1 MRRAWACH
9 PDHSSNLFGR
19 TTTSRTNKSSGENP
33 VKSLETKSLEL
44 SAESERSTES
54 VLRAV
59 CMRLGCT
66 AATAIF
72 PREDSRGVWSRS
84 EDDAAFARLQLS
96 VVGDEL
102 ARRAIDTRKPV
113 ATNKLKHASGGEIAC
128 KLVAVPLIARGGP
141 AGALIIFNRSDE
153 PSFDEFTVKRLG
165 RFARLLAR
173 NATQDLDSL
182 TGLLS
187 WDGFKTR
194 VDTWQRNAPP
204 GAMVSMLYGDIDCLH
219 LINDLAGFSD
229 GDRVIARCGGAI
241 RRALV
246 GADSFAC
253 RLSGDRFTVFLPHM
267 NLAQAR
273 LLADRICKEVTT
285 GPAPKKET
293 NHPVSMSWGV
303 VSTSATDLH
312 LDHRIAEA
320 EIACKT
326 AKDRGRGRVEVYQ
339 DTDQSMI
346 RRHDE
351 IGLIGS
357 VREALRLERIVV
369 YAQPITPLI
378 NHSLPTTYELLVR
391 IVDAKGNIVEA
402 ADFMSA
408 ATRYQILPE
417 IDRAVCERAFEQ
429 LSKNT
434 SSAGPLHVSINLSGP
449 TLSDPDFLEWLL
461 ASMAKYGIDGTS
473 LVFEITEAAA
483 AANLVQVQ
491 QFIRRMTTHGV
502 RFALDDFGTGV
513 SSLAYLKN
521 LEISTIKLDGSY
533 VRDVL
538 TNTRSQALVRA
549 IVQLADAMG
558 ITTVAEFVE
567 TNGVRD
573 RLAALGIQFGQGYA
587 LGRPGPLANVIAA
600 VAERAP
606 EGRARP
612 FTEDKPF
619 TTPSGIPI
627 MFKHA

>member
-1 MRRAWACH
+1 M
-9 PDHSSNLFGR
+9 
-19 TTTSRTNKSSGENP
+19 K
-33 VKSLETKSLEL
+33 
-44 SAESERSTES
+44 SAENKLLEAGGTPERSTES

-59 CMRLGCT
+59 CLRLGCT
-66 AATAIF
+66 AATAVF
-72 PREDSRGVWSRS
+72 PREESRAVWGRS
-84 EDDAAFARLQLS
+84 EADLTFAREQLS
-96 VVGDEL
+96 ILGDEL

-113 ATNKLKHASGGEIAC
+113 ATNKLKHASGGQIAC

-141 AGALIIFNRSDE
+141 AGALIIFNRADE
-153 PSFDEFTVKRLG
+153 PSFDEFTVRRLG

-173 NATQDLDSL
+173 SATQDLDSL

-194 VDTWQRNAPP
+194 VEAWQNATAPT
-204 GAMVSMLYGDIDCLH
+204 AMVSMLYGDIDRLH
-219 LINDLAGFSD
+219 VINDLVGFAD
-229 GDRVIARCGGAI
+229 GDRVIARCGVAI

-273 LLADRICKEVTT
+273 QLAESVCREVSTGLASQKE
-285 GPAPKKET
+285 P
-293 NHPVSMSWGV
+293 NHPVSMSWGA
-303 VSTSATDLH
+303 VSLSAVDLH

-320 EIACKT
+320 EIACKL

-339 DTDQSMI
+339 DTDHSMI

-357 VREALRLERIVV
+357 VREALRLQRIVV
-369 YAQPITPLI
+369 FAQPITPLI
-378 NHSLPTTYELLVR
+378 NRSLPTTYELLVR
-391 IVDAKGNIVEA
+391 IIDAKGNIVEA

-429 LSKNT
+429 LSRNP
-434 SSAGPLHVSINLSGP
+434 SASGPLRVSINLSGP
-449 TLSDPDFLEWLL
+449 TLSDPGFLEWLL
-461 ASMAKYGIDGTS
+461 AAMAKYGIDGNA

-483 AANLVQVQ
+483 AANLQVVQ
-491 QFIRRMTTHGV
+491 QFIRRLTSHGV

-521 LEISTIKLDGSY
+521 LDINTIKLDGSY
-533 VRDVL
+533 VVDVL
-538 TNTRSQALVRA
+538 TNPRSQALVRA

-558 ITTVAEFVE
+558 ITTVAEYVE
-567 TNGVRD
+567 SIGVRD
-573 RLAALGIQFGQGYA
+573 RLASLGIQFGQGFA
-587 LGRPGPLANVIAA
+587 LGRPGPLDDVLAA
-600 VAERAP
+600 VAALAP
-606 EGRARP
+606 EGRQRP
-612 FTEDKPF
+612 FTETKTF

>member
-1 MRRAWACH
+1 M
-9 PDHSSNLFGR
+9 
-19 TTTSRTNKSSGENP
+19 KSA
-33 VKSLETKSLEL
+33 ETKSLDSGE
-44 SAESERSTES
+44 EPERSTES

-59 CMRLGCT
+59 CLRLGCT
-66 AATAIF
+66 AATAVF
-72 PREDSRGVWSRS
+72 PREESRVVWGRS
-84 EDDAAFARLQLS
+84 ETDQAFAREQLS
-96 VVGDEL
+96 IAGDEL
-102 ARRAIDTRKPV
+102 ARRAIESRKPV
-113 ATNKLKHASGGEIAC
+113 ATNKLRHTSGGQIAC

-141 AGALIIFNRSDE
+141 AGALIIFNRPEE
-153 PSFDEFTVKRLG
+153 PSFDEFTMRRLN

-173 NATQDLDSL
+173 NATQDLDPL

-194 VDTWQRNAPP
+194 VDSWQRSAPA
-204 GAMVSMLYGDIDCLH
+204 GAMVSLLYGDIDRLH
-219 LINDLAGFSD
+219 LINDLAGFAD
-229 GDRVIARCGGAI
+229 GDRVIARCGIAV

-246 GADSFAC
+246 GAESFAC

-273 LLADRICKEVTT
+273 QLADSVCREVSTGLAAQKE
-285 GPAPKKET
+285 P
-293 NHPVSMSWGV
+293 NHPVSMSWGA
-303 VSTSATDLH
+303 VSTSVGDLH

-357 VREALRLERIVV
+357 VREALRLQRIVV
-369 YAQPITPLI
+369 FAQPITPLI
-378 NHSLPTTYELLVR
+378 NRNLPTTYELLVR
-391 IVDAKGNIVEA
+391 IIDCKGKLVEA
-402 ADFMSA
+402 AEFMSA

-434 SSAGPLHVSINLSGP
+434 SSAGPLRVSINLSGP
-449 TLSDPDFLEWLL
+449 TLSDPDFLEWLVS
-461 ASMAKYGIDGTS
+461 AMAKYGIDGTS

-483 AANLVQVQ
+483 AANLSQVQ
-491 QFIRRMTTHGV
+491 QFIRRMMSHGV

-513 SSLAYLKN
+513 NSLAYLKN

-558 ITTVAEFVE
+558 ITTVAEYVE
-567 TNGVRD
+567 SNGVRD
-573 RLAALGIQFGQGYA
+573 RLAALGIQFGQGFA
-587 LGRPGPLANVIAA
+587 LGRPGPLDDVLTA

-606 EGRARP
+606 AGRERP
-612 FTEDKPF
+612 FNENKSF
-619 TTPSGIPI
+619 TTQSGIPI

>member
-1 MRRAWACH
+1 LGCTSATAVFARA
-9 PDHSSNLFGR
+9 
-19 TTTSRTNKSSGENP
+19 
-33 VKSLETKSLEL
+33 ETKS
-44 SAESERSTES
+44 
-54 VLRAV
+54 
-59 CMRLGCT
+59 
-66 AATAIF
+66 
-72 PREDSRGVWSRS
+72 VWGRS
-84 EDDAAFARLQLS
+84 EPDLAFAREQLA
-96 VVGDEL
+96 VAGDEL
-102 ARRAIDTRKPV
+102 ARRCIDTRKPV
-113 ATNKLKHASGGEIAC
+113 ATNKLKHVSGGPIAC
-128 KLVAVPLIARGGP
+128 KLVAVPMMARGGP
-141 AGALIIFNRSDE
+141 AGALIIFNRPDE
-153 PSFDEFTVKRLG
+153 PSFDEADVRRLA

-173 NATQDLDSL
+173 NATQDLDAL

-194 VDTWQRNAPP
+194 VESWQRNAPP
-204 GAMVSMLYGDIDCLH
+204 GAMVSMLYGDIDRLH
-219 LINDLAGFSD
+219 LVNDLAGFSE
-229 GDRVIARCGGAI
+229 GDRVIARSGGAI
-241 RRALV
+241 RRSLV
-246 GADSFAC
+246 GADSAAC

-273 LLADRICKEVTT
+273 QIAENICRDVSGNGGTLAQKQ
-285 GPAPKKET
+285 P
-293 NHPVSMSWGV
+293 NHPVSMSWGA
-303 VSTSATDLH
+303 VSTSVSDLH

-339 DTDQSMI
+339 DTDQSMV

-351 IGLIGS
+351 IGLVGS
-357 VREALRLERIVV
+357 VREALRQRRIVV
-369 YAQPITPLI
+369 FAQPITPLI
-378 NHSLPTTYELLVR
+378 NHALPVTYELLVR
-391 IVDAKGNIVEA
+391 IVDGHGKIVEA
-402 ADFMSA
+402 ADFMPA

-429 LSKNT
+429 LS
-434 SSAGPLHVSINLSGP
+434 SGAPGAGPLRVSINLSGP
-449 TLSDPDFLEWLL
+449 TLSDPEFLEWLL
-461 ASMAKYGIDGTS
+461 SAMAKYGIDGTS

-491 QFIRRMTTHGV
+491 QFIRRMTSHGV

-587 LGRPGPLANVIAA
+587 LGRPGPLGDVIAS
-600 VAERAP
+600 VSERAP
-606 EGRARP
+606 GGRERP
-612 FTEDKPF
+612 FTGDKTF

>member
-1 MRRAWACH
+1 MKSAEA
-9 PDHSSNLFGR
+9 
-19 TTTSRTNKSSGENP
+19 NKSRAGETP
-33 VKSLETKSLEL
+33 
-44 SAESERSTES
+44 ERSTES
-54 VLRAV
+54 VLRAI
-59 CMRLGCT
+59 CLRLGCT
-66 AATAIF
+66 AAAAVL
-72 PREDSRGVWSRS
+72 PRDDSRAVWGRS
-84 EDDAAFARLQLS
+84 EEDQSFALQQLS
-96 VVGDEL
+96 VVGSEL
-102 ARRAIDTRKPV
+102 ARRCIDTRKPV
-113 ATNKLKHASGGEIAC
+113 ASNRLKHVSGGQIAC
-128 KLVAVPLIARGGP
+128 KVVALPLIARGGP
-141 AGALIIFNRSDE
+141 AGALIIFNRPEE
-153 PSFDEFTVKRLG
+153 PSFDEFTVRRLG

-187 WDGFKTR
+187 WNGFKTR
-194 VDTWQRNAPP
+194 VDAWQRGTAP
-204 GAMVSMLYGDIDCLH
+204 GAMVSLLYGDIDRLH
-219 LINDLAGFSD
+219 VINDLAGFSD
-229 GDRVIARCGGAI
+229 GDRVIARCGVAI
-241 RRALV
+241 RKALA

-273 LLADRICKEVTT
+273 QLAERICRDVSGGT
-285 GPAPKKET
+285 GAQGDA
-293 NHPVSMSWGV
+293 NHPVSMSWGA
-303 VSTSATDLH
+303 VSTNVADLH

-351 IGLIGS
+351 IGLIGC
-357 VREALRLERIVV
+357 VREALRLQRIVV
-369 YAQPITPLI
+369 FAQPITPLI
-378 NHSLPTTYELLVR
+378 NTSLPVTYELLVR
-391 IVDAKGNIVEA
+391 IIDAKGNIVEA
-402 ADFMSA
+402 AEFMSA

-417 IDRAVCERAFEQ
+417 IDRAVCERAFQQ
-429 LSKNT
+429 LSKST
-434 SSAGPLHVSINLSGP
+434 SGQPLRVSINLSGP
-449 TLSDPDFLEWLL
+449 TLSDPEFLEWLL
-461 ASMAKYGIDGTS
+461 SAMAKYDIDGTS

-483 AANLVQVQ
+483 AANLAHVQH
-491 QFIRRMTTHGV
+491 FIRRLTSHGV

-573 RLAALGIQFGQGYA
+573 RLAALGIQFGQGFA
-587 LGRPGPLANVIAA
+587 LGRPGPLDDVLAA

-606 EGRARP
+606 EARNRP
-612 FTEDKPF
+612 FTADKPF

>member
-1 MRRAWACH
+1 
-9 PDHSSNLFGR
+9 
-19 TTTSRTNKSSGENP
+19 
-33 VKSLETKSLEL
+33 
-44 SAESERSTES
+44 
-54 VLRAV
+54 
-59 CMRLGCT
+59 MRLGCT

-72 PREDSRGVWSRS
+72 PRDEARSVWGRSDS
-84 EDDAAFARLQLS
+84 DLAFANEQLS
-96 VVGDEL
+96 IVGDEL
-102 ARRAIDTRKPV
+102 ARRAIDTRKPI
-113 ATNKLKHASGGEIAC
+113 ATNKLKHVSGGQIAC

-141 AGALIIFNRSDE
+141 AGALIIFNRPDE
-153 PSFDEFTVKRLG
+153 PSFDEFTVRRLA

-173 NATQDLDSL
+173 NATQDLDAL

-194 VDTWQRNAPP
+194 VESWQRDAAP
-204 GAMVSMLYGDIDCLH
+204 GVMVSMLYGDIDCLH

-229 GDRVIARCGGAI
+229 GDRVIARCGTVI

-246 GADSFAC
+246 GAESFAC

-273 LLADRICKEVTT
+273 QLADSICKEVSA
-285 GPAPKKET
+285 GPAQKKGP

-303 VSTSATDLH
+303 VNTNASDLH

-339 DTDQSMI
+339 DTDQSMV

-357 VREALRLERIVV
+357 VREALRTERIVV

-378 NHSLPTTYELLVR
+378 NHNLPTTYELLVR

-434 SSAGPLHVSINLSGP
+434 SPSGPLRVSINLSGP
-449 TLSDPDFLEWLL
+449 TLSDPEFLEWLL
-461 ASMAKYGIDGTS
+461 ASMAKYGIDGS
-473 LVFEITEAAA
+473 CLVFEITEAAA
-483 AANLVQVQ
+483 AANLQQVQ
-491 QFIRRMTTHGV
+491 QFIRRLTSHGV

-521 LEISTIKLDGSY
+521 LEINTIKLDGSY
-533 VRDVL
+533 VVDVL
-538 TNTRSQALVRA
+538 TNPRSQALVRA

-558 ITTVAEFVE
+558 ITTVAEFIE
-567 TNGVRD
+567 SNSVRD
-573 RLAALGIQFGQGYA
+573 RLASLGIQFGQGFA
-587 LGRPGPLANVIAA
+587 LGRPGPLDDVIAA
-600 VAERAP
+600 VADRAAG
-606 EGRARP
+606 GRERP
-612 FTEDKPF
+612 FTDNKSYS
-619 TTPSGIPI
+619 TPSGIPI

>member
-1 MRRAWACH
+1 V
-9 PDHSSNLFGR
+9 P
-19 TTTSRTNKSSGENP
+19 
-33 VKSLETKSLEL
+33 
-44 SAESERSTES
+44 ERSTES

-59 CMRLGCT
+59 CLRLGCT
-66 AATAIF
+66 AATAVF
-72 PREDSRGVWSRS
+72 PREESRS
-84 EDDAAFARLQLS
+84 VWGRSEEDLGFAREQLGI
-96 VVGDEL
+96 VGEEL
-102 ARRAIDTRKPV
+102 ARRVSDSRKPI
-113 ATNKLKHASGGEIAC
+113 ATNKLKHVSGGSIAC
-128 KLVAVPLIARGGP
+128 KLVAVPLIARGGS
-141 AGALIIFNRSDE
+141 AGALIVFNRPDE
-153 PSFDEFTVKRLG
+153 PSFDEFTVRRLG

-173 NATQDLDSL
+173 SATQDLDAL

-187 WDGFKTR
+187 WAGFKSR
-194 VDTWQRNAPP
+194 VDAWVRNAPP
-204 GAMVSMLYGDIDCLH
+204 SGMVSLLYGDIDRLH

-229 GDRVIARCGGAI
+229 GDRVIGRCGGAI
-241 RRALV
+241 KRALV

-273 LLADRICKEVTT
+273 QLADSICREVSNTAGT
-285 GPAPKKET
+285 LASKQPD
-293 NHPVSMSWGV
+293 HPVSMSWGA
-303 VSTSATDLH
+303 VSTSASDLH

-357 VREALRLERIVV
+357 VREALRHKRIVV
-369 YAQPITPLI
+369 FAQPITPLI
-378 NHSLPTTYELLVR
+378 NRSLPVTYELLVR
-391 IVDAKGNIVEA
+391 IVDTKGNLVEA

-429 LSKNT
+429 LSRGAPA
-434 SSAGPLHVSINLSGP
+434 AGPLRVSINLSGP
-449 TLSDPDFLEWLL
+449 TLSDPEFLEWLL
-461 ASMAKYGIDGTS
+461 SAMAKYGIDGTS

-483 AANLVQVQ
+483 AANLAQVQ
-491 QFIRRMTTHGV
+491 QFIRRMTSHGV

-567 TNGVRD
+567 SNGVRD

-587 LGRPGPLANVIAA
+587 LGRPGPLDDVIAA

-606 EGRARP
+606 EARERP
-612 FTEDKPF
+612 FTTDQ
-619 TTPSGIPI
+619 TLVTPSGIPI

>member
-1 MRRAWACH
+1 V
-9 PDHSSNLFGR
+9 
-19 TTTSRTNKSSGENP
+19 KSAE
-33 VKSLETKSLEL
+33 VKSLE
-44 SAESERSTES
+44 AGAGHERNTES

-59 CMRLGCT
+59 CLRLGCT
-66 AATAIF
+66 AATAVF
-72 PREDSRGVWSRS
+72 PREEARHVWGRS
-84 EDDAAFARLQLS
+84 EADLGFAREQLS
-96 VVGDEL
+96 IAGDEL
-102 ARRAIDTRKPV
+102 ARRAIDTRKPI
-113 ATNKLKHASGGEIAC
+113 ATNRLKHTSGGQTAC

-141 AGALIIFNRSDE
+141 AGALIIFNRPDE
-153 PSFDEFTVKRLG
+153 PSFDEFTVRRLA

-173 NATQDLDSL
+173 NATQDQDSL

-187 WDGFKTR
+187 WDGFKQR
-194 VDTWQRNAPP
+194 VDAWQRSSGAS
-204 GAMVSMLYGDIDCLH
+204 AMVSMLYGDIDRLH
-219 LINDLAGFSD
+219 VINDLAGFSA
-229 GDRVIARCGGAI
+229 GDRVIARCGASI
-241 RRALV
+241 RRSLV
-246 GADSFAC
+246 GAESFAC

-267 NLAQAR
+267 NLSQTR
-273 LLADRICKEVTT
+273 QLAETICREVSSA
-285 GPAPKKET
+285 PAAPNEP
-293 NHPVSMSWGV
+293 NHPVSMSWGA
-303 VSTSATDLH
+303 VSTSAADLH

-326 AKDRGRGRVEVYQ
+326 AKDRGRGRVEVFQ

-357 VREALRLERIVV
+357 VREALAQGRIVV
-369 YAQPITPLI
+369 FAQPITPLI
-378 NHSLPTTYELLVR
+378 NHALPTTYELLVR
-391 IVDAKGNIVEA
+391 IIDAKGNLVEA

-408 ATRYQILPE
+408 ATRYQILPD

-429 LSKNT
+429 LSRTKL
-434 SSAGPLHVSINLSGP
+434 AQGPLRVSINLSGP
-449 TLSDPDFLEWLL
+449 TLSDPAFLEWLL
-461 ASMAKYGIDGTS
+461 SAMAKYGIDGGS

-483 AANLVQVQ
+483 AANLTQVQ
-491 QFIRRMTTHGV
+491 HFIRRLTTHGV

-558 ITTVAEFVE
+558 ITTVAEYVE
-567 TNGVRD
+567 SNGVRD
-573 RLAALGIQFGQGYA
+573 RLAALGIQFGQGFA
-587 LGRPGPLANVIAA
+587 LGRPGPLDDVLAA

-606 EGRARP
+606 EGRERP
-612 FTEDKPF
+612 FTKGEAF

-627 MFKHA
+627 LFKHA

>member
-1 MRRAWACH
+1 
-9 PDHSSNLFGR
+9 
-19 TTTSRTNKSSGENP
+19 
-33 VKSLETKSLEL
+33 
-44 SAESERSTES
+44 
-54 VLRAV
+54 LRAV
-59 CMRLGCT
+59 CLRLGCT
-66 AATAIF
+66 AATAVF
-72 PREDSRGVWSRS
+72 PREDSRAVWSRS
-84 EDDAAFARLQLS
+84 DDDLVFAREQLS
-96 VVGDEL
+96 IVGDEL

-113 ATNKLKHASGGEIAC
+113 ATNKLKHVSGGQIAC

-141 AGALIIFNRSDE
+141 AGALIIFNRPEE
-153 PSFDEFTVKRLG
+153 PSFDEFTVRRLG

-204 GAMVSMLYGDIDCLH
+204 GAMVSLLYGDIDRLH

-229 GDRVIARCGGAI
+229 GDRVIARCGIAI

-246 GADSFAC
+246 ADSFAC

-273 LLADRICKEVTT
+273 QLADRICKEVST
-285 GPAPKKET
+285 GAAPKQEP
-293 NHPVSMSWGV
+293 NHLVSMSWGA
-303 VSTSATDLH
+303 VSTSVADLH

-391 IVDAKGNIVEA
+391 IIDAKGNIVEA
-402 ADFMSA
+402 AEFMSA

-429 LSKNT
+429 LSRNT
-434 SSAGPLHVSINLSGP
+434 SSAGPLRVSINLSGP

-461 ASMAKYGIDGTS
+461 ASMAKHGIDGTC

-483 AANLVQVQ
+483 AANMQQVQ
-491 QFIRRMTTHGV
+491 QFIRRLSTHGV

-521 LEISTIKLDGSY
+521 LDINTIKLDGSY
-533 VRDVL
+533 VVDVL
-538 TNTRSQALVRA
+538 TNPRSQALVRA

-558 ITTVAEFVE
+558 ITTVAEYVE
-567 TNGVRD
+567 SNTVRD
-573 RLAALGIQFGQGYA
+573 RLASLGIQFGQGFA
-587 LGRPGPLANVIAA
+587 LGRPGPLDDVLAA
-600 VAERAP
+600 VADRAP

-612 FTEDKPF
+612 FTENKAF

>member
-1 MRRAWACH
+1 
-9 PDHSSNLFGR
+9 
-19 TTTSRTNKSSGENP
+19 
-33 VKSLETKSLEL
+33 VKSGDKKSLDSG
-44 SAESERSTES
+44 SAPERSIES

-59 CMRLGCT
+59 CLRLGCT
-66 AATAIF
+66 AATAVF
-72 PREDSRGVWSRS
+72 PREESRLAWGRS
-84 EDDAAFARLQLS
+84 DDDLRFANEQLGI
-96 VVGDEL
+96 VGDEL
-102 ARRAIDTRKPV
+102 ARRSVETRKPV
-113 ATNKLKHASGGEIAC
+113 ASNKLKHASGGSIAC
-128 KLVAVPLIARGGP
+128 KVVAVPLIARGGP
-141 AGALIIFNRSDE
+141 AGSLIVFNRPDE
-153 PSFDEFTVKRLG
+153 PSFDEFTVRRLL

-173 NATQDLDSL
+173 SATQDLDSL

-187 WDGFKTR
+187 WGGFKSR
-194 VDTWQRNAPP
+194 VEAWQRDAAP
-204 GAMVSMLYGDIDCLH
+204 GAMVSMLYGDIDRLH

-229 GDRVIARCGGAI
+229 GDRVIARCGAAI
-241 RRALV
+241 RKSLV
-246 GADSFAC
+246 GAESFAC
-253 RLSGDRFTVFLPHM
+253 RLSGDRFTMFLPHM
-267 NLAQAR
+267 NLAQTR
-273 LLADRICKEVTT
+273 QLAEAVCREVANGT
-285 GPAPKKET
+285 GAHDTP
-293 NHPVSMSWGV
+293 NHPVSMSWGAVATSV
-303 VSTSATDLH
+303 VDLH

-339 DTDQSMI
+339 DTDQSMV

-357 VREALRLERIVV
+357 VREALAQQRIVV
-369 YAQPITPLI
+369 FAQPITPLI
-378 NHSLPTTYELLVR
+378 NTSLPVTYELLVR
-391 IVDAKGNIVEA
+391 IIDGKGNLVEA

-429 LSKNT
+429 LSRHGG
-434 SSAGPLHVSINLSGP
+434 GPHPRVSINLSGP
-449 TLSDPDFLEWLL
+449 TLSDPEFLEWLL
-461 ASMAKYGIDGTS
+461 SAMARYEIDGGL

-483 AANLVQVQ
+483 AANLQQVQ
-491 QFIRRMTTHGV
+491 QFIRRLTSHGV

-567 TNGVRD
+567 SNGVRD
-573 RLAALGIQFGQGYA
+573 RLAALGIQFGQGFA
-587 LGRPGPLANVIAA
+587 LGRPGPLDDVLTA

-606 EGRARP
+606 EGRERP
-612 FTEDKPF
+612 FNDNAVY

>member
-1 MRRAWACH
+1 
-9 PDHSSNLFGR
+9 
-19 TTTSRTNKSSGENP
+19 
-33 VKSLETKSLEL
+33 V
-44 SAESERSTES
+44 
-54 VLRAV
+54 
-59 CMRLGCT
+59 
-66 AATAIF
+66 F
-72 PREDSRGVWSRS
+72 PREESRAVWGRS
-84 EDDAAFARLQLS
+84 AADLAFAREQLS
-96 VVGDEL
+96 FAGDEL
-102 ARRAIDTRKPV
+102 ARRVIDTRKPI
-113 ATNKLKHASGGEIAC
+113 ATNKLKHSSGGPISC
-128 KLVAVPLIARGGP
+128 KLVSVPLIARGGP
-141 AGALIIFNRSDE
+141 AGALIVFNRPDE
-153 PSFDEFTVKRLG
+153 PSFDEFTVRRLA

-187 WDGFKTR
+187 WDGFKQH
-194 VDTWQRNAPP
+194 VDAWQRTSTP
-204 GAMVSMLYGDIDCLH
+204 GAMVSMLYGDIDRLH
-219 LINDLAGFSD
+219 VINDLAGFSD
-229 GDRVIARCGGAI
+229 GDKVIARCGAAI
-241 RRALV
+241 RKALV

-267 NLAQAR
+267 NLAQTR
-273 LLADRICKEVTT
+273 QLAESICREVSAPGAHSP
-285 GPAPKKET
+285 GPK
-293 NHPVSMSWGV
+293 HPVSMSWGA
-303 VSTSATDLH
+303 VSTSASDLH

-357 VREALRLERIVV
+357 VREALAQQRIVV
-369 YAQPITPLI
+369 FAQPITPLI
-378 NHSLPTTYELLVR
+378 NHALPTTYELLVR
-391 IVDAKGNIVEA
+391 IVDAKGNLVEA

-429 LSKNT
+429 LSRA
-434 SSAGPLHVSINLSGP
+434 SRAHDRLRVSINLSGP
-449 TLSDPDFLEWLL
+449 TLSDPAFLEWLL
-461 ASMAKYGIDGTS
+461 SAMAKYGIDGTS

-491 QFIRRMTTHGV
+491 QFIRRLTSHGV

-549 IVQLADAMG
+549 IVQLAEAMG
-558 ITTVAEFVE
+558 ITTVAEYVE
-567 TNGVRD
+567 SDGVRD
-573 RLAALGIQFGQGYA
+573 RLAALGIQFGQGFA
-587 LGRPGPLANVIAA
+587 LGRPGPLDDVIAA

-606 EGRARP
+606 EGRERP
-612 FTEDKPF
+612 FTKGGETY

>member
-1 MRRAWACH
+1 M
-9 PDHSSNLFGR
+9 
-19 TTTSRTNKSSGENP
+19 KSA
-33 VKSLETKSLEL
+33 ETRSLEL
-44 SAESERSTES
+44 GAPERSTES

-59 CMRLGCT
+59 CLRLGCT
-66 AATAIF
+66 AATAVF
-72 PREDSRGVWSRS
+72 PREDSRAVWSRS
-84 EDDAAFARLQLS
+84 DDDLVFAREQLS
-96 VVGDEL
+96 IVGDEL
-102 ARRAIDTRKPV
+102 ARRAIDTRKPI
-113 ATNKLKHASGGEIAC
+113 ATNKLKHVSGGQIAC

-141 AGALIIFNRSDE
+141 AGALIIFNRPEE
-153 PSFDEFTVKRLG
+153 PSFDEFTVRRLG

-187 WDGFKTR
+187 WDAFKTR

-204 GAMVSMLYGDIDCLH
+204 GAMVSMLYGDIDRLH
-219 LINDLAGFSD
+219 LVNDLAGFSD
-229 GDRVIARCGGAI
+229 GDRVIARCGITI

-246 GADSFAC
+246 ADSFAC

-273 LLADRICKEVTT
+273 QLADRICKEVSTAA
-285 GPAPKKET
+285 APKQAP
-293 NHPVSMSWGV
+293 NHPVSMSWGA
-303 VSTSATDLH
+303 VSTSVADLH

-326 AKDRGRGRVEVYQ
+326 AKDRGRGRVEVFQ

-391 IVDAKGNIVEA
+391 IIDAKGNIVEA
-402 ADFMSA
+402 AEFMSA
-408 ATRYQILPE
+408 ATRYQMLPE

-434 SSAGPLHVSINLSGP
+434 SSAGPLRVSINLSGP

-461 ASMAKYGIDGTS
+461 ASMAKHGIDGTC

-483 AANLVQVQ
+483 AANMQQVQ
-491 QFIRRMTTHGV
+491 QFIRRLSTHGV

-521 LEISTIKLDGSY
+521 LDINTIKLDGSY
-533 VRDVL
+533 VVDVL
-538 TNTRSQALVRA
+538 TNPRSQALVRA

-558 ITTVAEFVE
+558 ITTVAEYVE
-567 TNGVRD
+567 SNTVRD
-573 RLAALGIQFGQGYA
+573 RLASLGIQFGQGFA
-587 LGRPGPLANVIAA
+587 LGRPGPLDDVLAA
-600 VAERAP
+600 VADRAP

-612 FTEDKPF
+612 FTENKAF

>member
-1 MRRAWACH
+1 M
-9 PDHSSNLFGR
+9 
-19 TTTSRTNKSSGENP
+19 K
-33 VKSLETKSLEL
+33 
-44 SAESERSTES
+44 SAEFRALEAGTSHERTTES

-59 CMRLGCT
+59 CLRLGCT
-66 AATAIF
+66 AATAVF
-72 PREDSRGVWSRS
+72 PREESRS
-84 EDDAAFARLQLS
+84 VWGRSEADLAFAREQLGIA
-96 VVGDEL
+96 GDEL
-102 ARRAIDTRKPV
+102 ARRVIETRKPV
-113 ATNKLKHASGGEIAC
+113 ATNKLKHTSGAHVAC

-141 AGALIIFNRSDE
+141 AGALIIFNRPDE
-153 PSFDEFTVKRLG
+153 PSFDEFTVRRLS

-173 NATQDLDSL
+173 NATQDLDAL

-187 WDGFKTR
+187 WDGFKQR
-194 VDTWQRNAPP
+194 VEAWQRTCAP
-204 GAMVSMLYGDIDCLH
+204 GAMVSMLYGDIDRLH

-229 GDRVIARCGGAI
+229 GDKVIARCGIAI
-241 RRALV
+241 RKALV
-246 GADSFAC
+246 GAESFAC

-267 NLAQAR
+267 NLAQTR
-273 LLADRICKEVTT
+273 QLAESICREVSSAAAQS
-285 GPAPKKET
+285 GPR
-293 NHPVSMSWGV
+293 HPMSMSWGA
-303 VSTSATDLH
+303 VSTSVTDLH

-339 DTDQSMI
+339 DTDHSMI

-357 VREALRLERIVV
+357 VRDALDQQRIVV

-391 IVDAKGNIVEA
+391 IIDAKGNLVEA

-408 ATRYQILPE
+408 ATRYQILPD
-417 IDRAVCERAFEQ
+417 IDRAVCERAFQQ
-429 LSKNT
+429 LSGSKLPKD
-434 SSAGPLHVSINLSGP
+434 AVRVSINLSGP
-449 TLSDPDFLEWLL
+449 TLSDPAFLEWLL
-461 ASMAKYGIDGTS
+461 SAMARYGIDGSS

-483 AANLVQVQ
+483 AANLAQVQ
-491 QFIRRMTTHGV
+491 AFIRRLTTHGV

-558 ITTVAEFVE
+558 ITTVAEYVE
-567 TNGVRD
+567 SNTVRD
-573 RLAALGIQFGQGYA
+573 RLASLGIQFGQGFA
-587 LGRPGPLANVIAA
+587 LGRPGPLDDVLAA
-600 VAERAP
+600 VQDRAP
-606 EGRARP
+606 EGRERP
-612 FTEDKPF
+612 FTEGKTY

>member
-1 MRRAWACH
+1 LWGRSA
-9 PDHSSNLFGR
+9 PD
-19 TTTSRTNKSSGENP
+19 E
-33 VKSLETKSLEL
+33 
-44 SAESERSTES
+44 
-54 VLRAV
+54 
-59 CMRLGCT
+59 
-66 AATAIF
+66 
-72 PREDSRGVWSRS
+72 
-84 EDDAAFARLQLS
+84 AFAREQLA
-96 VVGDEL
+96 VVGAEL
-102 ARRAIDTRKPV
+102 ARRCIDTRKPV
-113 ATNKLKHASGGEIAC
+113 ASNRLKHVSGGQIAC
-128 KLVAVPLIARGGP
+128 KVVALPLLARGGP
-141 AGALIIFNRSDE
+141 AGALIIFNRPEE
-153 PSFDEFTVKRLG
+153 PSFDELTVRRLA

-173 NATQDLDSL
+173 NATQDLDAL

-194 VDTWQRNAPP
+194 VEAWHQQAPAT
-204 GAMVSMLYGDIDCLH
+204 AMVSMLYGDIDRLH
-219 LINDLAGFSD
+219 LINDLSGFSE
-229 GDRVIARCGGAI
+229 GDRVIARCGTAI
-241 RRALV
+241 RRVLV
-246 GADSFAC
+246 GGESFAC

-273 LLADRICKEVTT
+273 KLAESMCREVSGGT
-285 GPAPKKET
+285 AAQKDAA
-293 NHPVSMSWGV
+293 HPVSMSWGA
-303 VSTSATDLH
+303 VSTNAADLH

-351 IGLIGS
+351 IGLIGC
-357 VREALRLERIVV
+357 VREALRQQRIVV
-369 YAQPITPLI
+369 FAQPITPLI
-378 NHSLPTTYELLVR
+378 NTSLPVTYELLVR
-391 IVDAKGNIVEA
+391 IIDAKGNLVEA

-429 LSKNT
+429 LGGGGGET
-434 SSAGPLHVSINLSGP
+434 LRVSINLSGP

-461 ASMAKYGIDGTS
+461 SAMAKHGISGNS

-483 AANLVQVQ
+483 AANLAQVQ
-491 QFIRRMTTHGV
+491 QFIRRLTSHGV

-549 IVQLADAMG
+549 IVQLAEAMG
-558 ITTVAEFVE
+558 ITTVAEYVE

-573 RLAALGIQFGQGYA
+573 RLAALGIQFGQGFA
-587 LGRPGPLANVIAA
+587 LGRPGPLHDVLAA

-606 EGRARP
+606 EGRERP
-612 FTEDKPF
+612 FNEDRPI

>member
-1 MRRAWACH
+1 
-9 PDHSSNLFGR
+9 
-19 TTTSRTNKSSGENP
+19 
-33 VKSLETKSLEL
+33 VKSVETTALEPGV
-44 SAESERSTES
+44 APERSTES

-59 CMRLGCT
+59 CLRLGCT
-66 AATAIF
+66 AATAVF
-72 PREDSRGVWSRS
+72 ARQDARAVWGRS
-84 EDDAAFARLQLS
+84 EQDLGFAREQLGI
-96 VVGDEL
+96 VGDEL
-102 ARRAIDTRKPV
+102 ARRCGDSRKPI
-113 ATNKLKHASGGEIAC
+113 ATNKLKHKSGGSIAC

-141 AGALIIFNRSDE
+141 AGALIIFNRAEE
-153 PSFDEFTVKRLG
+153 PSFDELTVRRLA

-173 NATQDLDSL
+173 SATQDLDSL

-187 WDGFKTR
+187 WDGFKNR
-194 VDTWQRNAPP
+194 VQSWTQSAPP
-204 GAMVSMLYGDIDCLH
+204 SAMVSMLYGDIDRLH
-219 LINDLAGFSD
+219 LVNDLAGFSE
-229 GDRVIARCGGAI
+229 GDQAIARCGAVV

-246 GADSFAC
+246 GAESFAC

-273 LLADRICKEVTT
+273 QLAESICRDVSGGTMAGKT
-285 GPAPKKET
+285 
-293 NHPVSMSWGV
+293 HPISISWGA
-303 VSTSATDLH
+303 VSTAACDLH

-320 EIACKT
+320 EIACKL

-339 DTDQSMI
+339 DTDQSMV

-357 VREALRLERIVV
+357 VREALRQRRIVV
-369 YAQPITPLI
+369 FAQPITPLI
-378 NHSLPTTYELLVR
+378 NHALPVTYELLVR
-391 IVDAKGNIVEA
+391 IIDGKGNMVEA

-429 LSKNT
+429 LAKNNA
-434 SSAGPLHVSINLSGP
+434 SGGGAVRVSINLSGP
-449 TLSDPDFLEWLL
+449 TLSDPEFLEWLL
-461 ASMAKYGIDGTS
+461 GAMAKYGIDGTS
-473 LVFEITEAAA
+473 LAFEITEAAA
-483 AANLVQVQ
+483 AANLAQVQ
-491 QFIRRMTTHGV
+491 QFIRRLTSHGV

-558 ITTVAEFVE
+558 ITTVAEYVE
-567 TNGVRD
+567 SNGVRD
-573 RLAALGIQFGQGYA
+573 RLAALGIQFGQGFA
-587 LGRPGPLANVIAA
+587 LGRPGPLDDVIAA
-600 VAERAP
+600 VADRAS
-606 EGRARP
+606 EGRERP
-612 FTEDKPF
+612 FTTDQSMV
-619 TTPSGIPI
+619 TPSGIPI

>member
-1 MRRAWACH
+1 VR
-9 PDHSSNLFGR
+9 SES
-19 TTTSRTNKSSGENP
+19 TSLDSVEMP
-33 VKSLETKSLEL
+33 
-44 SAESERSTES
+44 ERDKES

-59 CMRLGCT
+59 CLRLCCT
-66 AATAIF
+66 AATAVF
-72 PREDSRGVWSRS
+72 PREQSRAVWGRS
-84 EDDAAFARLQLS
+84 EEDLTFAREQLGI
-96 VVGDEL
+96 VGDEL
-102 ARRAIDTRKPV
+102 ARRVSESRKPI
-113 ATNKLKHASGGEIAC
+113 ATNKLKHASGGSIAC
-128 KLVAVPLIARGGP
+128 KLVAVPLIARGGS
-141 AGALIIFNRSDE
+141 AGALIIFNRPDE
-153 PSFDEFTVKRLG
+153 PSFDELTVQRLA

-173 NATQDLDSL
+173 SATQDLDPL
-182 TGLLS
+182 TSLLS
-187 WDGFKTR
+187 WEGFKSR
-194 VDTWQRNAPP
+194 VDAWARSAPP
-204 GAMVSMLYGDIDCLH
+204 SAMVSLLYGDIDRLH

-229 GDRVIARCGGAI
+229 GDRVIARCGRSI
-241 RRALV
+241 RRVLV
-246 GADSFAC
+246 GAESFAC

-267 NLAQAR
+267 NLSQAR
-273 LLADRICKEVTT
+273 QLADTICREVSNASGTLASRQ
-285 GPAPKKET
+285 P
-293 NHPVSMSWGV
+293 NHPVSMSWGA
-303 VSTSATDLH
+303 VSTSASDLH

-357 VREALRLERIVV
+357 VREALRSKRIVV
-369 YAQPITPLI
+369 FAQPITPLI
-378 NHSLPTTYELLVR
+378 NRSLPVTYELLVR
-391 IVDAKGNIVEA
+391 IIDGKGKLVEA

-429 LSKNT
+429 LSTKA
-434 SSAGPLHVSINLSGP
+434 SAAGSLRVSINLSGP
-449 TLSDPDFLEWLL
+449 TLSDPEFLEWLL
-461 ASMAKYGIDGTS
+461 SAMAKYNIDGTS

-483 AANLVQVQ
+483 AANLAQVQ
-491 QFIRRMTTHGV
+491 QFIRRMTSHGV

-573 RLAALGIQFGQGYA
+573 KIAALGIQFGQGYA
-587 LGRPGPLANVIAA
+587 LGRPGPLENVIAA
-600 VAERAP
+600 VAQRAL
-606 EGRARP
+606 EGRERP
-612 FTEDKPF
+612 FTTDQALV
-619 TTPSGIPI
+619 TPSGIPI

>member
-1 MRRAWACH
+1 M
-9 PDHSSNLFGR
+9 
-19 TTTSRTNKSSGENP
+19 KS
-33 VKSLETKSLEL
+33 VETKSPEL
-44 SAESERSTES
+44 GSTPERSTES

-59 CMRLGCT
+59 CLRLGCT
-66 AATAIF
+66 AATAVF
-72 PREDSRGVWSRS
+72 PREDSRAVWGRS
-84 EDDAAFARLQLS
+84 EEDASFARQQLAI
-96 VVGDEL
+96 VGDEL
-102 ARRAIDTRKPV
+102 ARRAIDTKKPV
-113 ATNKLKHASGGEIAC
+113 ATNKLKHVSGGQIAC
-128 KLVAVPLIARGGP
+128 KLVVVPLIARGGP
-141 AGALIIFNRSDE
+141 AGALIIFNRPDE
-153 PSFDEFTVKRLG
+153 PSFDEFTVRRLG

-229 GDRVIARCGGAI
+229 GDRVIARCGVAI
-241 RRALV
+241 RHALV

-273 LLADRICKEVTT
+273 QLADRICKDVSNA
-285 GPAPKKET
+285 PAVKQEP
-293 NHPVSMSWGV
+293 NHPVSMSWGA
-303 VSTSATDLH
+303 VSTSACDLH

-357 VREALRLERIVV
+357 VREALRLERIIV

-434 SSAGPLHVSINLSGP
+434 SPAGPLRVSINLSGP

-461 ASMAKYGIDGTS
+461 ASMAKHGIDGTC

-483 AANLVQVQ
+483 AANMQQVQ
-491 QFIRRMTTHGV
+491 QFIRRLSSHGV
-502 RFALDDFGTGV
+502 KFALDDFGTGV

-521 LEISTIKLDGSY
+521 LDINTIKLDGSY
-533 VRDVL
+533 VVDVL
-538 TNTRSQALVRA
+538 TNPRSQALVRA
-549 IVQLADAMG
+549 IVQLADSMG
-558 ITTVAEFVE
+558 ITTVAEYVE
-567 TNGVRD
+567 SNTVRD
-573 RLAALGIQFGQGYA
+573 RLASLGIQFGQGYA
-587 LGRPGPLANVIAA
+587 LGRPGPLDDVLAA
-600 VAERAP
+600 VADRAP
-606 EGRARP
+606 EGRERP
-612 FTEDKPF
+612 FTEKKAF

>member
-1 MRRAWACH
+1 LK
-9 PDHSSNLFGR
+9 PGEQSLLD
-19 TTTSRTNKSSGENP
+19 SGAAP
-33 VKSLETKSLEL
+33 
-44 SAESERSTES
+44 ERSTES

-59 CMRLGCT
+59 CLRLGCT
-66 AATAIF
+66 AATAVF
-72 PREDSRGVWSRS
+72 PREENRAVWGRS
-84 EDDAAFARLQLS
+84 EGDMAFARDQLRI
-96 VVGDEL
+96 VGDEL
-102 ARRAIDTRKPV
+102 ARRTIETRKPI
-113 ATNKLKHASGGEIAC
+113 ATNKLKHVSGGAIAC
-128 KLVAVPLIARGGP
+128 KLIALPLIARGGP
-141 AGALIIFNRSDE
+141 AGALIIFNRPEE
-153 PSFDEFTVKRLG
+153 PSFDEFTVRRLG

-173 NATQDLDSL
+173 NATENLDSL

-187 WDGFKTR
+187 WDGFKGR
-194 VDTWQRNAPP
+194 VDAWRRDAAP
-204 GAMVSMLYGDIDCLH
+204 GAMVSMLYGDIDRLH

-229 GDRVIARCGGAI
+229 GDRVIARCGVAI
-241 RRALV
+241 RKALV

-273 LLADRICKEVTT
+273 QLAESICREVSN
-285 GPAPKKET
+285 GASAQQ
-293 NHPVSMSWGV
+293 HPVSMSWGA
-303 VSTSATDLH
+303 VSTSGNDLH

-357 VREALRLERIVV
+357 VREALRQERIVV
-369 YAQPITPLI
+369 FAQPITPLI
-378 NHSLPTTYELLVR
+378 NTSLPTTYELLVR
-391 IVDAKGNIVEA
+391 IIDAKGNIVEA

-408 ATRYQILPE
+408 ATRYQILPD
-417 IDRAVCERAFEQ
+417 IDRAVCERAFQQ
-429 LSKNT
+429 LSKN
-434 SSAGPLHVSINLSGP
+434 AGEPVRVSINLSGP
-449 TLSDPDFLEWLL
+449 TLGDAEFLEWLL
-461 ASMAKYGIDGTS
+461 SAMAKYNIQGTS

-483 AANLVQVQ
+483 AANLQQVQ
-491 QFIRRMTTHGV
+491 QFIRRLTSHGV

-558 ITTVAEFVE
+558 ITTVAEYVE
-567 TNGVRD
+567 SNGVRD
-573 RLAALGIQFGQGYA
+573 RLAALGIQFGQGFA
-587 LGRPGPLANVIAA
+587 LGRPGPLDDVLAA
-600 VAERAP
+600 VADRAP

-612 FTEDKPF
+612 FNDEKPF

-627 MFKHA
+627 MFR

>member
-1 MRRAWACH
+1 M
-9 PDHSSNLFGR
+9 
-19 TTTSRTNKSSGENP
+19 KS
-33 VKSLETKSLEL
+33 VETKSLEL
-44 SAESERSTES
+44 SAGSERSTES

-59 CMRLGCT
+59 CMRLVCT

-72 PREDSRGVWSRS
+72 PREDSRAVWSRS
-84 EDDAAFARLQLS
+84 EEDAAFARQQLS
-96 VVGDEL
+96 IVGDEL

-113 ATNKLKHASGGEIAC
+113 ATNKLKHVSGGSIAC

-141 AGALIIFNRSDE
+141 AGALIIFNRPDE
-153 PSFDEFTVKRLG
+153 PSFDEFTVRRLG

-194 VDTWQRNAPP
+194 VDTWQRNASP

-273 LLADRICKEVTT
+273 LLADRICKEITT

-378 NHSLPTTYELLVR
+378 NHNLPITYELLVR
-391 IVDAKGNIVEA
+391 IIDAKGNIVEA
-402 ADFMSA
+402 AEFMSA

-434 SSAGPLHVSINLSGP
+434 SSSGPLHVSINLSGP

-461 ASMAKYGIDGTS
+461 ASMAKYGIDGTC

-483 AANLVQVQ
+483 AANLQQVQ
-491 QFIRRMTTHGV
+491 QFIRRLTSHGV

-521 LEISTIKLDGSY
+521 LEINTIKLDGSY
-533 VRDVL
+533 VVDVL
-538 TNTRSQALVRA
+538 TNPRSQALVRA
-549 IVQLADAMG
+549 IVQLADSMG

-567 TNGVRD
+567 SNTVRD
-573 RLAALGIQFGQGYA
+573 RLASLGIQFGQGYA
-587 LGRPGPLANVIAA
+587 LGRPGPLDDVIAA
-600 VAERAP
+600 VADRAP
-606 EGRARP
+606 GGRERP
-612 FTEDKPF
+612 FTENKSY

>member
-1 MRRAWACH
+1 MR
-9 PDHSSNLFGR
+9 
-19 TTTSRTNKSSGENP
+19 
-33 VKSLETKSLEL
+33 
-44 SAESERSTES
+44 SAENTLLDSGAPERSTES

-59 CMRLGCT
+59 CLRLGCT
-66 AATAIF
+66 SAAAVL
-72 PREDSRGVWSRS
+72 PREDSRIIWGRS
-84 EDDAAFARLQLS
+84 DADLEFVRTQLGI
-96 VVGDEL
+96 VGDEL
-102 ARRAIDTRKPV
+102 ARRCSETRKPI
-113 ATNKLKHASGGEIAC
+113 ATNKLKHRSGGDIAC
-128 KLVAVPLIARGGP
+128 KLVAVPLIARGGS
-141 AGALIIFNRSDE
+141 AGALIVFNRPDE

-173 NATQDLDSL
+173 SATQDLDSL

-187 WDGFKTR
+187 WGAFTTR
-194 VDTWQRNAPP
+194 VESWAQDAP
-204 GAMVSMLYGDIDCLH
+204 GSAMLSLLYGDIDRLH

-229 GDRVIARCGGAI
+229 GDRVIARCGGTI
-241 RRALV
+241 KRALV

-273 LLADRICKEVTT
+273 QLAESICREVSGGGTLAQKE
-285 GPAPKKET
+285 P
-293 NHPVSMSWGV
+293 NHPVSMSWGA
-303 VSTSATDLH
+303 VSTSAADLH

-357 VREALRLERIVV
+357 VREALRNRRIVV
-369 YAQPITPLI
+369 FAQPITPLI
-378 NHSLPTTYELLVR
+378 NRSLPITYELLVR
-391 IVDAKGNIVEA
+391 IIDTKGNLVEA

-429 LSKNT
+429 LSR
-434 SSAGPLHVSINLSGP
+434 AGHPAVPVRVSINLSGP
-449 TLSDPDFLEWLL
+449 TLSDPEFLEWLL
-461 ASMAKYGIDGTS
+461 SSMGKHGIEGTS
-473 LVFEITEAAA
+473 LAFEITEAAA
-483 AANLVQVQ
+483 AANLTQVQ
-491 QFIRRMTTHGV
+491 QFIRRMTSHGV

-558 ITTVAEFVE
+558 ITTVAEYVE
-567 TNGVRD
+567 SNGVRD
-573 RLAALGIQFGQGYA
+573 RLAALGIQFGQGFA
-587 LGRPGPLANVIAA
+587 LGRPGPLDDVIAA
-600 VAERAP
+600 VADRAP
-606 EGRARP
+606 EGRERP
-612 FTEDKPF
+612 FTADQ
-619 TTPSGIPI
+619 TLVTPSGIPI
-627 MFKHA
+627 MFKRA

>member
-1 MRRAWACH
+1 M
-9 PDHSSNLFGR
+9 P
-19 TTTSRTNKSSGENP
+19 
-33 VKSLETKSLEL
+33 
-44 SAESERSTES
+44 ERDKES

-59 CMRLGCT
+59 CLRLCCT
-66 AATAIF
+66 AATAVF
-72 PREDSRGVWSRS
+72 PREQSRAVWGRS
-84 EDDAAFARLQLS
+84 EEDLTFAREQLGI
-96 VVGDEL
+96 VGDEL
-102 ARRAIDTRKPV
+102 ARRVSESRKPI
-113 ATNKLKHASGGEIAC
+113 ATNKLKHASGGSIAC
-128 KLVAVPLIARGGP
+128 KLVAVPLIARGGS
-141 AGALIIFNRSDE
+141 AGALIIFNRPDE
-153 PSFDEFTVKRLG
+153 PSFDELTVQRLA

-173 NATQDLDSL
+173 SATQDLDPL
-182 TGLLS
+182 TSLLS
-187 WDGFKTR
+187 WEGFKSR
-194 VDTWQRNAPP
+194 VDAWARSAPP
-204 GAMVSMLYGDIDCLH
+204 SAMVSLLYGDIDRLH

-229 GDRVIARCGGAI
+229 GDHVIARCGRSI
-241 RRALV
+241 RRVLV
-246 GADSFAC
+246 GAESFAC

-267 NLAQAR
+267 NLSQAR
-273 LLADRICKEVTT
+273 QLADTICREVSNASGTLASRQ
-285 GPAPKKET
+285 P
-293 NHPVSMSWGV
+293 NHPVSMSWGA
-303 VSTSATDLH
+303 VSTSASDLH

-357 VREALRLERIVV
+357 VREALRSKRIVV
-369 YAQPITPLI
+369 FAQPITPLI
-378 NHSLPTTYELLVR
+378 NRSLPVTYELLVR
-391 IVDAKGNIVEA
+391 IIDGKGKLVEA

-429 LSKNT
+429 LSTKA
-434 SSAGPLHVSINLSGP
+434 SAAGSLRVSINLSGP
-449 TLSDPDFLEWLL
+449 TLSDPEFLEWLL
-461 ASMAKYGIDGTS
+461 SAMAKYNIDGTS

-483 AANLVQVQ
+483 AANLAQVQ
-491 QFIRRMTTHGV
+491 QFIRRMTSHGV

-573 RLAALGIQFGQGYA
+573 KIAALGIQFGQGYA
-587 LGRPGPLANVIAA
+587 LGRPGPLENVIAA
-600 VAERAP
+600 VAQRAL
-606 EGRARP
+606 EGRERP
-612 FTEDKPF
+612 FTTDQALV
-619 TTPSGIPI
+619 TPSGIPI